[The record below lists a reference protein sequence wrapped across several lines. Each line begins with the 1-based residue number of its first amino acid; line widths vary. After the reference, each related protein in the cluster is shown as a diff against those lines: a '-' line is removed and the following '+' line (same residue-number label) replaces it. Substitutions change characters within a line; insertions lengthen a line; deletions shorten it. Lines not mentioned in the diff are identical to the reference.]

1 MYVDALFRIAVQ
13 RRSQVYA
20 LSDQLVQ
27 EFDANPRV
35 EATWILKIGLRPS
48 PMRAVPAALADC
60 PRKKPTS
67 SAVEL
72 NQQVI
77 NDSL

>member
-27 EFDANPRV
+27 QFDVNPSM
-35 EATWILKIGLRPS
+35 EAAWILNTWLKT
-48 PMRAVPAALADC
+48 LADEGG
-60 PRKKPTS
+60 
-67 SAVEL
+67 AGGVGGL
-72 NQQVI
+72 
-77 NDSL
+77 SLEETD

>member
-27 EFDANPRV
+27 QFDVNPSM
-35 EATWILKIGLRPS
+35 EAAWILKDPRW
-48 PMRAVPAALADC
+48 RKTLADE
-60 PRKKPTS
+60 RVAGGVGRTIFKQRNE
-67 SAVEL
+67 VGM
-72 NQQVI
+72 VVRY
-77 NDSL
+77 

>member
-27 EFDANPRV
+27 QFDVNPSM
-35 EATWILKIGLRPS
+35 EAAWILKIGLRPS
-48 PMRAVPAALADC
+48 LMRAVPVVLADY
-60 PRKKPTS
+60 RWKRPTK

-72 NQQVI
+72 NQ
-77 NDSL
+77 

>member
-27 EFDANPRV
+27 QFDVNPSM
-35 EATWILKIGLRPS
+35 EQHGHFENWLKT
-48 PMRAVPAALADC
+48 LA
-60 PRKKPTS
+60 
-67 SAVEL
+67 E
-72 NQQVI
+72 
-77 NDSL
+77 